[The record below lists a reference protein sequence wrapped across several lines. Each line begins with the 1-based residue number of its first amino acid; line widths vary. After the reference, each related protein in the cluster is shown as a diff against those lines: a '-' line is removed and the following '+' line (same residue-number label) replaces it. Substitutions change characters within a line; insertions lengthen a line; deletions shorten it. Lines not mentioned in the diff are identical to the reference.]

1 MLTFQVDLYETVNRL
16 ENGYLVV
23 DLRVKPGKPVGW
35 AHAFT
40 MRSNVTA
47 NTILSTLV
55 CMHTVKQIN
64 SPVVAMVAW
73 FTVVVEANCIRPPV
87 SLLFPHSG
95 IRIRGEK
102 NKETTPLVVI
112 ASVWYQHKPSV
123 VKTTLVEYA
132 RVSEFST
139 VQVLQ
144 WPKNLFALCNSEVST
159 FGSILKYCFNSA
171 LIGTVPSG
179 HVSKVAAIGR
189 CPLREVPLYRP
200 PWKLECSQCPLTT
213 NILHIKCWMYSWT
226 TCKML
231 PSWLW
236 PLSHAHVR
244 KILGSPCLVMFVFQN
259 KGVWDWG

>member
-1 MLTFQVDLYETVNRL
+1 MWLKSSVSNIPRTVMLTFQVDLYKTVNRL

-23 DLRVKPGKPVGW
+23 DLRVKPAKPVGW

-40 MRSNVTA
+40 MRSHVTA
-47 NTILSTLV
+47 NTTLSTLV

-64 SPVVAMVAW
+64 SPVVTMVAW

-139 VQVLQ
+139 VQVLYSDR
-144 WPKNLFALCNSEVST
+144 KTCSL
-159 FGSILKYCFNSA
+159 Y
-171 LIGTVPSG
+171 
-179 HVSKVAAIGR
+179 AIVR
-189 CPLREVPLYRP
+189 CPHLAVF
-200 PWKLECSQCPLTT
+200 
-213 NILHIKCWMYSWT
+213 
-226 TCKML
+226 
-231 PSWLW
+231 
-236 PLSHAHVR
+236 LSIVLIA
-244 KILGSPCLVMFVFQN
+244 LQSGPCQVAT
-259 KGVWDWG
+259 

>member
-1 MLTFQVDLYETVNRL
+1 MWRRTTWKSFPHSQPTFLHIIMPSWQLTVSMHQIGSLICNKHDNLMVKMTILFLLCRQPVSNVPRTVMLTFQVDLYKTVNRL

-23 DLRVKPGKPVGW
+23 DLRVKPAKPVGW

-40 MRSNVTA
+40 MRSHVTA

-64 SPVVAMVAW
+64 GRVVTMVAW
-73 FTVVVEANCIRPPV
+73 FTVVVEANQSV

-139 VQVLQ
+139 VKVLQ
-144 WPKNLFALCNSEVST
+144 WPKNLFA
-159 FGSILKYCFNSA
+159 
-171 LIGTVPSG
+171 
-179 HVSKVAAIGR
+179 
-189 CPLREVPLYRP
+189 
-200 PWKLECSQCPLTT
+200 
-213 NILHIKCWMYSWT
+213 
-226 TCKML
+226 
-231 PSWLW
+231 
-236 PLSHAHVR
+236 
-244 KILGSPCLVMFVFQN
+244 
-259 KGVWDWG
+259 